1 MNLPNKLTVARLLL
15 TVLFVLLFYLPFA
28 NRVSC
33 ALLVFLLAS
42 FTDYLDGEIARRW
55 NLVTDFGKLMDPLAD
70 KILLAAALVM
80 LAAEPREPLRLPA
93 WSVIVVL
100 AREFFV
106 TGIRMLALNKGA
118 VIAAENLGKH
128 KTLWQIITVVY
139 FMAAR
144 ASAEPPGPG
153 GGEPMMQWAA
163 EAFEC
168 RWFSPHVFGYFCLAM
183 MVSLTLISGLSYFMK
198 NRALFQHGSQG

>member
-15 TVLFVLLFYLPFA
+15 TVVFVLLFYLPFA

-33 ALLVFLLAS
+33 ALLVFLVAS
-42 FTDYLDGEIARRW
+42 LTDYLDGEIARRC

-70 KILLAAALVM
+70 KILMCAALVM

-93 WSVIVVL
+93 WTVIVVL
-100 AREFFV
+100 SREFFV
-106 TGIRMLALNKGA
+106 TGIRLLALNKGA
-118 VIAAENLGKH
+118 VLAAEKLGKH

-163 EAFEC
+163 NAFEVK
-168 RWFSPHVFGYFCLAM
+168 WFSPHVFGYFCLAM
-183 MVSLTLISGLSYFMK
+183 MV
-198 NRALFQHGSQG
+198 

>member
-15 TVLFVLLFYLPFA
+15 TVVFVLLFYLPFA

-42 FTDYLDGEIARRW
+42 FTDYLDGEIARRR

-93 WSVIVVL
+93 WTVIVVL
-100 AREFFV
+100 SREFFV
-106 TGIRMLALNKGA
+106 TGIRLLALNKGA
-118 VIAAENLGKH
+118 VLAAEKLGKH

-144 ASAEPPGPG
+144 ASAEPSGAG
-153 GGEPMMQWAA
+153 GAEPMMQWAA
-163 EAFEC
+163 AAFESK
-168 RWFSPHVFGYFCLAM
+168 WFSPHGFGYVCLGM
-183 MVSLTLISGLSYFMK
+183 MVGLTVISGLSYFVK
-198 NRALFQHGSQG
+198 NRALFQHGPQG

>member
-33 ALLVFLLAS
+33 ALIVFLVAS
-42 FTDYLDGEIARRW
+42 FTDYLDGEIARRR

-70 KILLAAALVM
+70 KILMCAALVM

-93 WSVIVVL
+93 WTVIVVL
-100 AREFFV
+100 SREFFV
-106 TGIRMLALNKGA
+106 TGIRLLALNKGA
-118 VIAAENLGKH
+118 VLAAEKLGKH
-128 KTLWQIITVVY
+128 KTVWQVVTVVY

-163 EAFEC
+163 QAFEAK
-168 RWFSPHVFGYFCLAM
+168 WFSPHVFGYLCLTM
-183 MVSLTLISGLSYFMK
+183 MVSLTLVSGCSYLVK
-198 NRALFQHGSQG
+198 NRGLFR

>member
-1 MNLPNKLTVARLLL
+1 MNLPNKLTIARLCL
-15 TVLFVLLFYLPFA
+15 TVVFVVLFYVPLA
-28 NRVSC
+28 NRVSW
-33 ALLVFLLAS
+33 ALVIFLVAS
-42 FTDYLDGEIARRW
+42 FTDYLDGEIARRR

-70 KILLAAALVM
+70 KILMAAALVM

-93 WSVIVVL
+93 WTVIVVL

-106 TGIRMLALNKGA
+106 TGIRLLAMNKGA
-118 VIAAENLGKH
+118 VLAAEKLGKH
-128 KTLWQIITVVY
+128 KTLWQMITVVY

-163 EAFEC
+163 HAFEWK
-168 RWFSPHVFGYFCLAM
+168 WFSPHVFGFSCLAI
-183 MVSLTLISGLSYFMK
+183 MVTLTLISGLSYFQK
-198 NRALFQHGSQG
+198 NRALFMHDGER